1 MMFKLIAASGLA
13 GMAVVGAVALTVAP
27 GQTPSGPY
35 LTNQSTVIT
44 TTSSPPTYT
53 GRPGY

>member
-1 MMFKLIAASGLA
+1 MMLKLIAASGLA

-27 GQTPSGPY
+27 GQAPSGHD
-35 LTNQSTVIT
+35 LTSQSTVVT
-44 TTSSPPTYT
+44 TTSSPPTYS

>member
-1 MMFKLIAASGLA
+1 MMLKLIAASGLA
-13 GMAVVGAVALTVAP
+13 GMAAVGAITLTVAP

-35 LTNQSTVIT
+35 LTNHSTAVT
-44 TTSSPPTYT
+44 TTTSPPTYT